1 MQNPKPRHAKPH
13 PNEGLVN
20 DASFSSV
27 YSLLEQS
34 SCKVPLALKTFDENK
49 RPIPNEYTYPK
60 CKEQEQS
67 NKNTNAVV

>member
-20 DASFSSV
+20 DASFSFV

-49 RPIPNEYTYPK
+49 RPIPNEYTYQNAK
-60 CKEQEQS
+60 SKS
-67 NKNTNAVV
+67 NPTNTNAVV